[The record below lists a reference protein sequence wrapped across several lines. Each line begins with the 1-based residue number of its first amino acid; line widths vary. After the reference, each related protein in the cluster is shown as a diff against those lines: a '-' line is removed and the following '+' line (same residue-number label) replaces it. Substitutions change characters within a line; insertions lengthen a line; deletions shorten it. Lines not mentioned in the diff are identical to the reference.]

1 MLFRSLPLLPAGQVI
16 EGMDVA
22 VSKMSLGQEVEATIP
37 YPFAYGVQG
46 YPPVVPPRATLIFR
60 IELIRF
66 ASVSGLGGIDA
77 QHCLMM
83 HTQLREGMH
92 PN

>member
-1 MLFRSLPLLPAGQVI
+1 MRVLTTSSGCFQFKLGKGSVI

-22 VSKMSLGQEVEATIP
+22 VSKMSVGQIVEATIP
-37 YPFAYGVQG
+37 YPFAYGVAG

-66 ASVSGLGGIDA
+66 SSVV
-77 QHCLMM
+77 
-83 HTQLREGMH
+83 
-92 PN
+92 